1 MHYPFPFICL
11 SYVKYETSKSFFS
24 SSSLRF
30 RFCFV
35 SLILPS
41 HVLKQAVLSFLSLT
55 HRNGIFQAI
64 WLPVFVSWE
73 FFRINH
79 TEAQSPVFLY
89 HPGDDS
95 IPRIIVPHY
104 QIKLKHLMY
113 FRHYYQLHLDN
124 LPRCLLY
131 LFLQT
136 HKWILPWLFSFPD
149 EF

>member
-79 TEAQSPVFLY
+79 TEAQSPAFHRGTSIGQWPFAAAPSVPGQIPVPTDHSPPPPHPSIPEAY
-89 HPGDDS
+89 HRNPSQYNPKGIHPGHFIS
-95 IPRIIVPHY
+95 E
-104 QIKLKHLMY
+104 L
-113 FRHYYQLHLDN
+113 
-124 LPRCLLY
+124 
-131 LFLQT
+131 
-136 HKWILPWLFSFPD
+136 
-149 EF
+149 